1 MFFTD
6 IQTTNARRME
16 HGWVKIHNYT
26 SPIEAEMDKQ
36 FLEENDIPAIVMNQ
50 QDSSLKF
57 GRIDLYVK
65 DEMSTRAK
73 ELLGGLHSQEE
84 E

>member
-1 MFFTD
+1 
-6 IQTTNARRME
+6 
-16 HGWVKIHNYT
+16 
-26 SPIEAEMDKQ
+26 MDKQ
-36 FLEENDIPAIVMNQ
+36 FLEENDIPGIVMNQ

-73 ELLGGLHSQEE
+73 ELLGDLHSQEE